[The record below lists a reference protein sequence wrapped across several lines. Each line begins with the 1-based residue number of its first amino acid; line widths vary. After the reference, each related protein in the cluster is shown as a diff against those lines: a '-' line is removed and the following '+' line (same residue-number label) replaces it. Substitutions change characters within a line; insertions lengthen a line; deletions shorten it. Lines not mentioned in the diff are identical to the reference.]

1 MAKTRSDNRTFPCS
15 QKSHLG
21 ATLQVYSVHNLR
33 RRSIQL
39 ARAHKKSRATPA
51 RLMIIS
57 FLTRKNPPSLYVPT
71 RTPQPKCCECNCL
84 RHAEARFAKG
94 ASWRSDGVAHL
105 GLTQSISPLPASRR
119 PFVKGRVCIP
129 PIFQTSSTKTN
140 EQQCSFN
147 CLARIQAERQTPHEL
162 QGGSNMKCPPYLL
175 VEKSVNH
182 DEILFSR
189 FQATSSTKRALT

>member
-15 QKSHLG
+15 QNSHLR

-33 RRSIQL
+33 RRSIQR

-84 RHAEARFAKG
+84 RHGEARFAKG
-94 ASWRSDGVAHL
+94 ASWQSDGVAHL
-105 GLTQSISPLPASRR
+105 GLTRSISPLPASRR
-119 PFVKGRVCIP
+119 PFCQRP
-129 PIFQTSSTKTN
+129 SLHSSNLSNKFN
-140 EQQCSFN
+140 EF
-147 CLARIQAERQTPHEL
+147 
-162 QGGSNMKCPPYLL
+162 
-175 VEKSVNH
+175 
-182 DEILFSR
+182 
-189 FQATSSTKRALT
+189 KRATMLIQLSGKNSSGTTDSA